1 MGRGFS
7 TLLPRQV
14 PLLAPYVAMQ
24 VDAPA
29 DEADSP
35 LGRNELV
42 NLMYVIKGSENR
54 FN

>member
-1 MGRGFS
+1 LNSSR
-7 TLLPRQV
+7 L
-14 PLLAPYVAMQ
+14 AMQ

-29 DEADSP
+29 DKADSP

-42 NLMYVIKGSENR
+42 NLMYIIKGSENR